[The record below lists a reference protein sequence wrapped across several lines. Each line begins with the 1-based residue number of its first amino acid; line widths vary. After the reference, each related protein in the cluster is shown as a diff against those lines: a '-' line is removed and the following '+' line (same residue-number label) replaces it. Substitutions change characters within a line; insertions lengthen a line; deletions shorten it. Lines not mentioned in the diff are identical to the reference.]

1 MDTLKKKIQNISYK
15 KEKVRFLLFALVL
28 LLVFFFAR
36 YLLGLAF
43 ARYEIRAQINSNIEK
58 ALYIFE
64 DEKLS
69 FNLEPEGIIPSSEPY
84 VYKFSVSNF
93 NETKESDVDI
103 SYTLQVRTTTNLP
116 ITIKMY
122 RNELHTATGATNIFN
137 GGAQIA
143 QDTDLAW
150 YRVYSSGTAYQMSY
164 QNHTTDIYTMVISFP
179 ESYANNP
186 VYANSIESIE
196 VTIDSQQII

>member
-69 FNLEPEGIIPSSEPY
+69 FN
-84 VYKFSVSNF
+84 
-93 NETKESDVDI
+93 
-103 SYTLQVRTTTNLP
+103 
-116 ITIKMY
+116 
-122 RNELHTATGATNIFN
+122 
-137 GGAQIA
+137 
-143 QDTDLAW
+143 
-150 YRVYSSGTAYQMSY
+150 
-164 QNHTTDIYTMVISFP
+164 
-179 ESYANNP
+179 
-186 VYANSIESIE
+186 
-196 VTIDSQQII
+196 